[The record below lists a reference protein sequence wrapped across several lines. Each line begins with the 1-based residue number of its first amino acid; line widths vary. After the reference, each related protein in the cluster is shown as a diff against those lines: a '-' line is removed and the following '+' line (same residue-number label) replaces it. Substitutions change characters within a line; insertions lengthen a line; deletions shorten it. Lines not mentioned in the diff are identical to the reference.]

1 MTSQLT
7 TYALRLHNS
16 STLRFHPFIP
26 HHTNFLKFSAAFNI
40 SENKLVNKFKAKIEV
55 WSKKKPKLL
64 LTKGFDFEKL
74 KN

>member
-1 MTSQLT
+1 MKQLC
-7 TYALRLHNS
+7 
-16 STLRFHPFIP
+16 
-26 HHTNFLKFSAAFNI
+26 NI
-40 SENKLVNKFKAKIEV
+40 SENKLVNKLKAKIEV

>member
-1 MTSQLT
+1 MKQLC
-7 TYALRLHNS
+7 
-16 STLRFHPFIP
+16 
-26 HHTNFLKFSAAFNI
+26 NI

-74 KN
+74 KIRIFSQAVLFKMDSK